1 MLEQARAETV
11 AAASREAS
19 ERAQREAAIEARVT
33 ADANR
38 RLELELARRVR
49 GSMSA
54 ISRSRCFAAIYVTFT
69 NSKTESY
76 AHARRRVALRVG
88 RPIAGSRAGLFERSM

>member
-1 MLEQARAETV
+1 MLEQARAEKV

-19 ERAQREAAIEARVT
+19 ERAQRDAAIEARVT

-49 GSMSA
+49 GMCNQSVA
-54 ISRSRCFAAIYVTFT
+54 VLQPYVTFT
-69 NSKTESY
+69 NSKTE
-76 AHARRRVALRVG
+76 
-88 RPIAGSRAGLFERSM
+88 

>member
-1 MLEQARAETV
+1 MLEQARAEKV

-54 ISRSRCFAAIYVTFT
+54 LSRSPFCSHAIRDIYQF
-69 NSKTESY
+69 EDRILC
-76 AHARRRVALRVG
+76 ARA
-88 RPIAGSRAGLFERSM
+88 S

>member
-19 ERAQREAAIEARVT
+19 ERAQRDAAIEARVT

-54 ISRSRCFAAIYVTFT
+54 ISWSPFCSHIRDIYQFEDRIICARA
-69 NSKTESY
+69 SFLQCCRHCKTCTTEIY
-76 AHARRRVALRVG
+76 LQT
-88 RPIAGSRAGLFERSM
+88 